1 MQLAR
6 HVLLEL
12 DDVEPDLLSDVVA
25 LEAALRAAAIAARCT
40 IVGSVAH
47 RYAPHG
53 ASVVVLVAESHLSIH
68 TWPERRYA
76 AVDIFTCGATL
87 PDAGVR
93 ALIEALGVPRHR
105 VTEVLRGDEAV
116 RVVSSSGS

>member
-1 MQLAR
+1 MALAR

-12 DDVEPDLLSDVVA
+12 DDVDPAILSDVVV
-25 LEAALRAAAIAARCT
+25 LERALRRAAEAARCT
-40 IVGSVAH
+40 IVGAVSH

-53 ASVVVLVAESHLSIH
+53 ASVVLLVAESHLSIH

-87 PDAGVR
+87 PGAGVEVLV
-93 ALIEALGVPRHR
+93 AALGAPRHR
-105 VTEVLRGDEAV
+105 VQIVERGDEGAPGGA
-116 RVVSSSGS
+116 RSG